1 MKKKFSFLMVIA
13 LSALMIFSG
22 SVKAVDFDIIAKSAI
37 LVDAKTGQILFQKNE
52 HKKLPPAS
60 MTKIMTILLTFE
72 ALDRGEVSLD
82 DMVSVSAHAESMGG
96 SQIYLSSDDRL
107 SLRTLLKS
115 VIIASA
121 NDACVAMGEYIGG
134 TEANF
139 VRMMNNRAQEL
150 GMVDTQFKNTTGL
163 PAKGHYSTA
172 YDISLM
178 ARKLIKYEQFREW
191 AQIWHDTVEVHDGER
206 SLTNT
211 NTLIR
216 QYPNLDGVKTGHTNE
231 AGFCLAASAKNDG
244 FRLVSVI
251 MNTKS
256 ERQRNESTTRLLDY
270 GFRAFEHKV
279 VVKKNETVEDVAI
292 EKGKEESVGAYTAE
306 SLEVVISKGATNDLT
321 RDIKALNKTA
331 PIEKGEKIGELIVY
345 QNDKELGRVDLLA
358 NEKVEKANIFILF
371 FRWLWKAIMNLIGKI
386 TG

>member
-1 MKKKFSFLMVIA
+1 MVIA

-371 FRWLWKAIMNLIGKI
+371 FRWLWKAIMNLIGNI